1 MLDRLLTTDEA
12 ATFLS
17 TTRRTL
23 EAWRYAGGGPVFV
36 KLGGKM
42 VRYRPQD
49 LEAFV
54 SGGERTN
61 TSGGVI
67 L

>member
-1 MLDRLLTTDEA
+1 MLERLLTTDEA

-17 TTRRTL
+17 TTKRTL
-23 EAWRYAGGGPVFV
+23 EAWRYGGGGPVFV

-54 SGGERTN
+54 SVGERTN
-61 TSGGVI
+61 TGGGVSR
-67 L
+67 